1 MEAGDER
8 LDPVSSFTLRSFRLE
23 PQTWRDLV
31 SEKQLLFSSFFTC
44 PDCLHLFIYQTDEQL
59 SVSLSFPT
67 DTTSKVICVSKTAQE
82 ALIIQELKGD
92 EALSFM
98 SAITE
103 QVTCPLLSN
112 PDNSRGWAPG
122 VTEEALRFME
132 RQKNEAQVMKA
143 QVEGR
148 TFLPQPDALRDNS
161 ASCHDNSIQEDAEEQ
176 KLLDVKFVHTCES
189 TIIEWAELVSE
200 VLQQDS
206 SQPLLDELKP
216 LPTDEFHFWK
226 NRLKNLQFIQQ
237 QLMSSRAQQVASILQ
252 TADSVYCCILTDIC
266 RHIHEAAP
274 CLKQC
279 APGGDVHRFYG
290 YTCYLLS
297 APPGLTEA
305 EDVTQNLQPLQE
317 KLEEVEQLK
326 YQQLRVNMVAVMEE
340 VRLLWIRSQ
349 FYCKPCRMVVLL
361 QEICNLFIQLSRDF
375 LRREEV
381 MRSLVVNPGLILDDV
396 RLVILTLQTLKEAY
410 SQCRTQLDQGQVELQ
425 TDTPGLRGVQVQV
438 LDSDCVSEP
447 SSLKQGRLSHRWD
460 FPSYLVFF
468 HLDNF
473 LKRLQAIEEVH
484 CVSLQLGRLD
494 QAVLSGVRGM
504 MWSSVVQEVYQDFL
518 CHVAILS
525 DCSCDATHPDDQSF
539 QLHLDQFQAQLS
551 DLERRL
557 VSVLSRALQDCCTSS
572 SAAKLLQMFGFV
584 LDWPLIQEQLRLYLR
599 RLPEVALTE
608 LDQIRLICS
617 QTEKA
622 DTFFRFTPR
631 SPARL
636 CWAHQ
641 LQLRAQE
648 ALKNY
653 KTVQHL
659 CMDSGEVQVVLQRFQ
674 QVVDFMQDFR
684 DTVRSDWSIHLD
696 LDCGFILEQ
705 PLIQQNKQGMLGVTF
720 SQKLE
725 ALQCELRYMSRERDV
740 ELRPHA
746 ARLFACRD
754 DITQIYL
761 SLAHM
766 VSCYNQVVSVAE
778 VDLPLIQDQ
787 LQDLDQ
793 SVQQL
798 VEQQRKKVWMFYTTV
813 SKARANMDTM
823 TGIIQGWVELHL
835 LQRSGE
841 SLLEGGDTEQ
851 SYRRLR
857 EEGQKLLMLTQ
868 ENQSLYGAQY
878 SSHTWI
884 TYLDH
889 IDDKV
894 QDGLFRLL
902 LRSLCF
908 LCDNMNPETCST
920 ALLAVSLQL
929 QDTGSVFEP
938 SVNSGLSDLMKSII
952 SDVYTAASLLPR
964 ISVSRHGNYKRVFQ
978 VSLVF
983 KVFKVSQVFQV
994 LWVSRVFRVLQVL
1007 QVSQVL
1013 QSRMFQVSLQ
1023 HNPDLSVL
1031 EQEVMR
1037 RLLQVREDAEH
1048 LRIGLDRYSY
1058 LWQSDRRNVMQ
1069 EFLTH
1074 SRQLGPEELEAEEA
1088 PPTLKDFK
1096 REIDS
1101 LRRLYTDVT
1110 HLDDVIVLRGWLQVS
1125 LQPFRD
1131 SLLSLIQ
1138 DWSHMYTQHLL
1149 DSVSDSLQQVTRS
1162 SDDDE
1167 ELSCSFPLTETVLLL
1182 EAAGVKLPEHLSAQ
1196 LQVVASLH
1204 M

>member
-8 LDPVSSFTLRSFRLE
+8 LEPVSSFTLQSFRLE
-23 PQTWRDLV
+23 PQTWRDLA

-44 PDCLHLFIYQTDEQL
+44 PDCLHLFIYQDTEEQL

-112 PDNSRGWAPG
+112 PDISRGWAPG
-122 VTEEALRFME
+122 VTEEALTFME

-143 QVEGR
+143 QVEGH
-148 TFLPQPDALRDNS
+148 TFLPQPDALRDDR
-161 ASCHDNSIQEDAEEQ
+161 CHDNSIQEDAEKQ
-176 KLLDVKFVHTCES
+176 KLLDVKLVHACES

-200 VLQQDS
+200 FLQQDS

-216 LPTDEFHFWK
+216 LPTDEFHFWN

-279 APGGDVHRFYG
+279 VPGGYVHRFYG

-326 YQQLRVNMVAVMEE
+326 YQQ
-340 VRLLWIRSQ
+340 
-349 FYCKPCRMVVLL
+349 
-361 QEICNLFIQLSRDF
+361 SRDF
-375 LRREEV
+375 LRGEEV
-381 MRSLVVNPGLILDDV
+381 MRSLVVDPGLILDDV

-410 SQCRTQLDQGQVELQ
+410 SQCRTQLDQDQ
-425 TDTPGLRGVQVQV
+425 DT
-438 LDSDCVSEP
+438 
-447 SSLKQGRLSHRWD
+447 HRWD
-460 FPSYLVFF
+460 FPSHLVFF

-484 CVSLQLGRLD
+484 CVSLQLRQLD
-494 QAVLSGVRGM
+494 QTVLSGVSGM
-504 MWSSVVQEVYQDFL
+504 MWSSVVQDVYQDFL

-584 LDWPLIQEQLRLYLR
+584 LDWPLIQEQLCLHLR
-599 RLPEVALTE
+599 RLLQVALTE
-608 LDQIRLICS
+608 LDQIRLLVCS
-617 QTEKA
+617 QSEKA

-636 CWAHQ
+636 CWAQQ

-659 CMDSGEVQVVLQRFQ
+659 SVDSGEVQVVLQRFQ
-674 QVVDFMQDFR
+674 QVVDLMQDFR

-696 LDCGFILEQ
+696 SDCGFILEQ
-705 PLIQQNKQGMLGVTF
+705 PMIQQNKQGMLGVTF

-725 ALQCELRYMSRERDV
+725 ALQCELRYMSTERDV

-746 ARLFACRD
+746 AQLFACRD

-761 SLAHM
+761 SLTHM
-766 VSCYNQVVSVAE
+766 VSCYN
-778 VDLPLIQDQ
+778 
-787 LQDLDQ
+787 
-793 SVQQL
+793 
-798 VEQQRKKVWMFYTTV
+798 
-813 SKARANMDTM
+813 
-823 TGIIQGWVELHL
+823 QGWVELHL

-841 SLLEGGDTEQ
+841 SLLEGRDTEQ

-857 EEGQKLLMLTQ
+857 EEGQKLLMLTR
-868 ENQSLYGAQY
+868 ENQSLYGAQD

-894 QDGLFRLL
+894 QDGLFQLL
-902 LRSLCF
+902 LRSLRF
-908 LCDNMNPETCST
+908 LCDNMNPE
-920 ALLAVSLQL
+920 L

-964 ISVSRHGNYKRVFQ
+964 ISVS
-978 VSLVF
+978 
-983 KVFKVSQVFQV
+983 
-994 LWVSRVFRVLQVL
+994 LQ
-1007 QVSQVL
+1007 Q
-1013 QSRMFQVSLQ
+1013 
-1023 HNPDLSVL
+1023 NPDLSVL

-1037 RLLQVREDAEH
+1037 RLLQVREEAGH
-1048 LRIGLDRYSY
+1048 LRTGLDRYSY

-1088 PPTLKDFK
+1088 LPTLKDFK
-1096 REIDS
+1096 REVRQVSIQVFAQID
-1101 LRRLYTDVT
+1101 LLCRLYTEVT
-1110 HLDDVIVLRGWLQVS
+1110 HLDDVIILHGWLQVN

-1131 SLLSLIQ
+1131 SLLSVIQ

-1149 DSVSDSLQQVTRS
+1149 DSVSDSV
-1162 SDDDE
+1162 DGE
-1167 ELSCSFPLTETVLLL
+1167 
-1182 EAAGVKLPEHLSAQ
+1182 EAAGCDRRC
-1196 LQVVASLH
+1196 
-1204 M
+1204 